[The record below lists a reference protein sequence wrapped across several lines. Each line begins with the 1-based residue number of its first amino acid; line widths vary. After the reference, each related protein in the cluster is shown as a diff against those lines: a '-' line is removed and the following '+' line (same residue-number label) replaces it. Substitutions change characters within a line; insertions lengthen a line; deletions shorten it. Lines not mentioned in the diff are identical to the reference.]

1 MTGSFIHFLIWQ
13 TEFRVADSNGTSGLS
28 LKKVIPADP
37 YLSVTP
43 TKFLTQTTNALG
55 LMWKKALV
63 QIETDSNR
71 RCAQRGRREGR
82 NSCRGV
88 GQAWKG
94 VRCVFCDQNRTPEGL
109 EGGFISVGGWSIY
122 LHNKMHQMQ
131 AMKWQASVEHGWV
144 TKRFFYSGRSCPIH
158 YPCTKQKGA
167 FMAEHNQRGVR
178 QAG

>member
-1 MTGSFIHFLIWQ
+1 M
-13 TEFRVADSNGTSGLS
+13 ADSNGTSGLS

-43 TKFLTQTTNALG
+43 TKFLTQTTNALDV
-55 LMWKKALV
+55 KKALV

-94 VRCVFCDQNRTPEGL
+94 MRSVFCDQNRTPEGL
-109 EGGFISVGGWSIY
+109 EGVVSYQLGGD
-122 LHNKMHQMQ
+122 
-131 AMKWQASVEHGWV
+131 
-144 TKRFFYSGRSCPIH
+144 RFTCIIKCNRC
-158 YPCTKQKGA
+158 KQ
-167 FMAEHNQRGVR
+167 
-178 QAG
+178 